1 MSTGSQYRPEGRRTQ
16 VSHLPQNAT
25 HMTWMSPGPPSDTF
39 DFVLCMNVPK
49 AGRLSKHTINAIP
62 LARCPTYSTFSSD
75 DNGQQRHDTSG
86 NDNRKRREGDRALKM
101 NMCLAAFVDP
111 EHRIRIQKLAD
122 NVSRDSKA
130 QDEQPAALP
139 ATREKCRNAAR
150 RSPFGHQENASL
162 KSGSSQVG
170 PAVEGA
176 SKVSENLPQDD
187 SEVIVN
193 PRLKTIT

>member
-1 MSTGSQYRPEGRRTQ
+1 
-16 VSHLPQNAT
+16 
-25 HMTWMSPGPPSDTF
+25 
-39 DFVLCMNVPK
+39 
-49 AGRLSKHTINAIP
+49 
-62 LARCPTYSTFSSD
+62 
-75 DNGQQRHDTSG
+75 
-86 NDNRKRREGDRALKM
+86 M

-111 EHRIRIQKLAD
+111 EHRIRRQKLAD
-122 NVSRDSKA
+122 NVLRDSKA
-130 QDEQPAALP
+130 QDEQPAALELP

-170 PAVEGA
+170 PAVEGV

-193 PRLKTIT
+193 PRVKTIT